1 MKKSN
6 KVKEN
11 CSEFNGL
18 LPFSGALGIAGVA
31 FRILIDFLSSSEA
44 VIFLQEIQ
52 FLAGAASCEVGN
64 WADDQKHHEGDSHNA
79 EDLLNIHY
87 YDYASEVVFP

>member
-1 MKKSN
+1 
-6 KVKEN
+6 
-11 CSEFNGL
+11 
-18 LPFSGALGIAGVA
+18 VA

-64 WADDQKHHEGDSHNA
+64 RADYQEHHEGDSHNA
-79 EDLLNIHY
+79 EDLLNIHCLVCV
-87 YDYASEVVFP
+87 SEVIFP